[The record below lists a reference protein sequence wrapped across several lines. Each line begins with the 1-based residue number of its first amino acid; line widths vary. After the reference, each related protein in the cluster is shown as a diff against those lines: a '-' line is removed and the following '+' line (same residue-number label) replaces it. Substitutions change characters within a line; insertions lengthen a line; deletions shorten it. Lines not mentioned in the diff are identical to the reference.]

1 MTEFNG
7 FPPQLLPFLDEL
19 AANNNR
25 PWFAENKAR
34 YEEAVLSPALSFVE
48 HMAPKIDKLSPY
60 FEAIPKRSGGS
71 IMRVYR
77 DTRFGNDKTPYK
89 TNLGIQFR
97 HRRGK
102 DIHAP
107 GYYLHIHRGEAFL
120 GVGCWRPDSA
130 ALAKIRQRIDEKPE
144 DWLAILNSRSFK
156 RQFEWGGDTLKRPP
170 RGYCAEHPLIR
181 SLKQKDF
188 IVIKPLL
195 DSAIEDDDFAKAT
208 LKSFRAARPLMQ
220 FLCQALELGF

>member
-1 MTEFNG
+1 MTEFKA
-7 FPPQLLPFLDEL
+7 FSPQLLSFLDEL
-19 AANNNR
+19 TVNNNR
-25 PWFAENKAR
+25 PWFAENKQR
-34 YEEAVLSPALSFVE
+34 YEDTVLSPALSFVE
-48 HMAPKIDKLSPY
+48 HMAGKMDKLSPY

-89 TNLGIQFR
+89 TNLGIQLR

-107 GYYLHIHRGEAFL
+107 GYYLHVQRGEVFL

-130 ALAKIRQRIDEKPE
+130 SLAKIRQRIDEKPE
-144 DWLAILNSRSFK
+144 AWQAILSSRSFK

-170 RGYCAEHPLIR
+170 RGYSADHPFIS
-181 SLKQKDF
+181 SLKRKDF
-188 IVIKPLL
+188 IVIKPLS
-195 DSAIEDDDFAKAT
+195 DSAIEDEGFAKLA
-208 LKSFRAARPLMQ
+208 LRSFRSVEPLMQ
-220 FLCQALELGF
+220 FLCEALEVGF